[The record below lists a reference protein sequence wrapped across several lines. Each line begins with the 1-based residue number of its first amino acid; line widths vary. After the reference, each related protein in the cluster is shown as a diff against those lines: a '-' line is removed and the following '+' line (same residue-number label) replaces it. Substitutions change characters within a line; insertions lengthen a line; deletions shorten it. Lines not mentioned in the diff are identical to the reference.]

1 MRIYKP
7 KDIDAMS
14 IYEVRSAYQQ
24 MRRAAN
30 KRITNIEKRGVGV
43 TKPSKKGGITGGIRY
58 TSGGGGYRFPAAS
71 TMTNEELRVG
81 LADISAWIRDP
92 SHTVRGEQRQREFT
106 IGQFR
111 AKGYDFINDEN
122 FYDVMAFM
130 EHQRELYSDKVFDSS
145 AALDIYEV
153 SERIGIDPN
162 VLAEDYDY
170 FKKHID
176 AIEDLRPVR
185 SEWGASKA
193 GIRDKIRKLEKRK

>member
-1 MRIYKP
+1 MKIYKP

-14 IYEVRSAYQQ
+14 ASEVKSAYQQ
-24 MRRAAN
+24 MRKAAN

-43 TKPSKKGGITGGIRY
+43 VKPSKKGGITGGIRY
-58 TSGGGGYRFPAAS
+58 TSGEGGYRFPASS
-71 TMTNEELRVG
+71 TMTEEQLRVG
-81 LADISAWIRDP
+81 LADISAWMRDP
-92 SHTVRGEQRQREFT
+92 SHTVRGEKRQREFT
-106 IGQFR
+106 ISQFHE
-111 AKGYDFINDEN
+111 KGYDFINDEN
-122 FYDVMAFM
+122 FYDVLEFM
-130 EHQRELYSDKVFDSS
+130 DHQREIWSDSVFDSS

-162 VLAEDYDY
+162 ILAEDYDY

-176 AIEDLRPVR
+176 AIENLQPAR